1 MRLLASLFLFIAAL
15 PAQDYQGP
23 VPPKPDIP
31 YLLHASNLVETEVK
45 EAHQEPK
52 KNETL
57 YWVEGASS
65 PARTP
70 LAEPIFILRAE
81 KLRPEKIEMYRF
93 ESKKDRRE
101 LILKDKPKKGDAAPL
116 HLSVT
121 KVGKDLWK
129 IEASEV
135 LPNGEYSLSPSGSN
149 DVFCFQV
156 Y

>member
-1 MRLLASLFLFIAAL
+1 
-15 PAQDYQGP
+15 
-23 VPPKPDIP
+23 
-31 YLLHASNLVETEVK
+31 
-45 EAHQEPK
+45 
-52 KNETL
+52 
-57 YWVEGASS
+57 VEGASS